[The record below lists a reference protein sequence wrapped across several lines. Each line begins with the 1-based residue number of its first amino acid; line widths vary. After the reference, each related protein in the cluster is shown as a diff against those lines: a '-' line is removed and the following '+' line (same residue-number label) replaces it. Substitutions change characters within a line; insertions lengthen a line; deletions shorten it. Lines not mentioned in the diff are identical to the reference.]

1 MEKDENKSEVV
12 EEKNSEATEEIATP
26 TPYKNPNR
34 GLMDKDIETSATEE
48 SKEDPDEEKPKDE
61 HPEGLEKNAVYK
73 KRYDDLKR
81 HYDDTNSKHKDEILK
96 LKKEIEA
103 ISKRPVFKSQEEIEE
118 WRREYPE
125 MYESVM
131 QLTTEATMKSK
142 QEMEEQLLEV
152 KKQQAQI
159 AKDKAEVELS
169 KKHPDY
175 RDLADDDDFQTWT
188 MGQPKYIQNIIDKSY
203 DAKEISRVIDLYK
216 YDRGISSK
224 KVTNADVKKEAAK
237 AVSKTKVSETPT
249 DKKKWTWTEIQKMK
263 PHEFAKHE
271 SEIDKANREGRI
283 V

>member
-12 EEKNSEATEEIATP
+12 EEKVSEATEEIAKP

-34 GLMDKDIETSATEE
+34 GLMEKEIETSATEE
-48 SKEDPDEEKPKDE
+48 SDEKPDEEKSKDE
-61 HPEGLEKNAVYK
+61 HPEKVEQNAVYK

-81 HYDDTNSKHKDEILK
+81 HYDETKAKTDDQILK
-96 LKKEIEA
+96 LKKQIEA
-103 ISKRPVFKSQEEIEE
+103 ISSKPVFKSPEEIEE

-131 QLTTEATMKSK
+131 QLTTEATLKSK

-175 RDLADDDDFQTWT
+175 KELADDDDFQSWT
-188 MGQPKYIQNIIDKSY
+188 LGQPKYIQNIIDKSY

-216 YDRGISSK
+216 YDRGVSSK
-224 KVTNADVKKEAAK
+224 KVTSADVKKEAAK
-237 AVSKTKVSETPT
+237 AVSKTKVSETPG
-249 DKKKWTWTEIQKMK
+249 DKKKFTWEQIQKMK
-263 PHEFAKHE
+263 PHEYSKLE
-271 SEIDKANREGRI
+271 DEIDKAHREGRI

>member
-1 MEKDENKSEVV
+1 
-12 EEKNSEATEEIATP
+12 
-26 TPYKNPNR
+26 
-34 GLMDKDIETSATEE
+34 
-48 SKEDPDEEKPKDE
+48 
-61 HPEGLEKNAVYK
+61 
-73 KRYDDLKR
+73 
-81 HYDDTNSKHKDEILK
+81 
-96 LKKEIEA
+96 
-103 ISKRPVFKSQEEIEE
+103 
-118 WRREYPE
+118 
-125 MYESVM
+125 M

>member
-12 EEKNSEATEEIATP
+12 EEKVSEATEEIAKP

-34 GLMDKDIETSATEE
+34 GLMEKEIETSATEE
-48 SKEDPDEEKPKDE
+48 SDEKPDEEKSKDE
-61 HPEGLEKNAVYK
+61 HPEKVEQNAVYK

-142 QEMEEQLLEV
+142 QEM
-152 KKQQAQI
+152 
-159 AKDKAEVELS
+159 
-169 KKHPDY
+169 
-175 RDLADDDDFQTWT
+175 
-188 MGQPKYIQNIIDKSY
+188 
-203 DAKEISRVIDLYK
+203 
-216 YDRGISSK
+216 
-224 KVTNADVKKEAAK
+224 
-237 AVSKTKVSETPT
+237 
-249 DKKKWTWTEIQKMK
+249 
-263 PHEFAKHE
+263 
-271 SEIDKANREGRI
+271 
-283 V
+283 

>member
-1 MEKDENKSEVV
+1 MEKEEKKSEVV
-12 EEKNSEATEEIATP
+12 EEKVSEATEEIAKP
-26 TPYKNPNR
+26 TPYKHPDR
-34 GLMDKDIETSATEE
+34 GIMEKEVETSATEE
-48 SKEDPDEEKPKDE
+48 SKEKPDEDKPKDE
-61 HPEGLEKNAVYK
+61 HPEGVEKYAVYK

-81 HYDDTNSKHKDEILK
+81 HYDETNSKNKDEILK

-103 ISKRPVFKSQEEIEE
+103 ISSKPVFKSPEEIEE

-131 QLTTEATMKSK
+131 QLTTEATLKSK
-142 QEMEEQLLEV
+142 QDMEEQLLEV

-175 RDLADDDDFQTWT
+175 KELADDDDFQGWT
-188 MGQPKYIQNIIDKSY
+188 MGQPKYIKEIIDKSF

-216 YDRGISSK
+216 YDRGISAK
-224 KVTNADVKKEAAK
+224 KVSNSDVKKEAAK
-237 AVSKTKVSETPT
+237 SVSKTKPSETPSE
-249 DKKKWTWTEIQKMK
+249 KKQWSWAKIQKMK
-263 PHEFAKHE
+263 PHEYAKFE
-271 SEIDKANREGRI
+271 DEIDKAHREGRI

>member
-34 GLMDKDIETSATEE
+34 GLLDKDIETSATEE

-61 HPEGLEKNAVYK
+61 HPEKVEKMPYK

-81 HYDDTNSKHKDEILK
+81 HYDDTNSKHKEEILK
-96 LKKEIEA
+96 LKKQLEA
-103 ISKRPVFKSQEEIEE
+103 ISSQPFLKNPEEREE
-118 WRREYPE
+118 WRKENPE
-125 MYESVM
+125 TYDSIMH
-131 QLTTEATMKSK
+131 LTTEATMKAK

-175 RDLADDDDFQTWT
+175 KDPANDDDFYDWT
-188 MGQPKYIQNIIDKSY
+188 RGQPKYIQDVIDKSY
-203 DAKEISRVIDLYK
+203 DAKEIAFVLEKYK
-216 YDRGISSK
+216 YDRGISNK
-224 KVTNADVKKEAAK
+224 KVTNADVKKQAAK

-249 DKKKWTWTEIQKMK
+249 DKKKWTWAEIQKMK

>member
-81 HYDDTNSKHKDEILK
+81 HYDDTNSKHKEEILK
-96 LKKEIEA
+96 LKKEVEA
-103 ISKRPVFKSQEEIEE
+103 ISKKPIFKSQEEIEE
-118 WRREYPE
+118 WRKEYPE

-175 RDLADDDDFQTWT
+175 KDLANDDDFYDWT
-188 MGQPKYIQNIIDKSY
+188 RGQPKYIQDVIDKSY
-203 DAKEISRVIDLYK
+203 DAKEIAFVLEKYK
-216 YDRGISSK
+216 YDRGISNK

-249 DKKKWTWTEIQKMK
+249 DKKKWTWAEIQKMK

-271 SEIDKANREGRI
+271 SEIDTANREGRI